1 MERHAKTLRKNL
13 TDAER
18 WLWQH
23 LRNRGLSGYKFRRQH
38 PIGPFVLDFTC
49 IEKGVVIELDGSQ
62 HAESLDSDSRR
73 TEYLRRKGYKVL
85 RFWDNAVLREGEAVL
100 NFILSSLEESSP
112 SPHPLPRRRGRG
124 NYISFGVGSR

>member
-1 MERHAKTLRKNL
+1 MRGGNILDRAKTLRKNL

-38 PIGPFVLDFTC
+38 PISPFVVDFVC
-49 IEKGVVIELDGSQ
+49 IEKRVVIELDGGQ
-62 HAESLDSDSRR
+62 HAESLESDSKR
-73 TEYLRRKGYKVL
+73 TEYLRMKGYSVL
-85 RFWDNAVLREGEAVL
+85 RFWDNEVLREGEAVL

-112 SPHPLPRRRGRG
+112 SPPP
-124 NYISFGVGSR
+124 SPP

>member
-38 PIGPFVLDFTC
+38 PIGPFVVDFAC

-62 HAESLDSDSRR
+62 HAESLESDSRR
-73 TEYLRRKGYKVL
+73 TEYLRGKGYKVL
-85 RFWDNAVLREGEAVL
+85 RFWDNVVLREGEAVL

-112 SPHPLPRRRGRG
+112 SPPP
-124 NYISFGVGSR
+124 SPP